1 MRPKRRVGVAA
12 NIAPTGA
19 YGFLIPLARKPDGIW
34 ATRPVKSK
42 RQGKGHLMVLRPL
55 RANVCFPPLADIG
68 DVRFGAKDERRG
80 YRKLSEGGGGRVS
93 HDGRA
98 RMSDEAISMSIRAQC
113 CPPFRFEC

>member
-55 RANVCFPPLADIG
+55 RANVCFPPLAVIRR
-68 DVRFGAKDERRG
+68 VRF
-80 YRKLSEGGGGRVS
+80 RVEVRWPS
-93 HDGRA
+93 FA
-98 RMSDEAISMSIRAQC
+98 TSDS
-113 CPPFRFEC
+113 P

>member
-19 YGFLIPLARKPDGIW
+19 YGFLIPLARKPDGIL

-55 RANVCFPPLADIG
+55 RANVCFPPIAVIPG
-68 DVRFGAKDERRG
+68 VCFRAAMQFKRRSVRGAART
-80 YRKLSEGGGGRVS
+80 SS
-93 HDGRA
+93 TPIPRA
-98 RMSDEAISMSIRAQC
+98 SWWGPC
-113 CPPFRFEC
+113 